1 MVITEYSL
9 IGAILQYYPE
19 SAKTFEEM
27 GMHCI
32 ACPSSARETLGQ
44 ACKVH
49 GVVTD
54 ELIQKLD
61 EQINS

>member
-19 SAKTFEEM
+19 SAKTFEDM

-44 ACKVH
+44 ACRVH
-49 GVVTD
+49 GID
-54 ELIQKLD
+54 KEELMAKLD
-61 EQINS
+61 EQINQ

>member
-9 IGAILQYYPE
+9 IGAILQYYPD

-44 ACKVH
+44 ACSVH
-49 GVVTD
+49 GVNIE
-54 ELIQKLD
+54 ELIAKLD
-61 EQINS
+61 NQINC

>member
-9 IGAILQYYPE
+9 IGAILQYYPD
-19 SAKTFEEM
+19 SAKIFEDM

-44 ACKVH
+44 ACQVH
-49 GVVTD
+49 GVALEEIVA
-54 ELIQKLD
+54 KLD
-61 EQINS
+61 EQINH